1 MFIGDYNGN
10 MDTKGRLI
18 IPSQFRKNCE
28 GELRFILKK
37 NIYDQALD
45 LYPYKSWINEME
57 TFRSKLN
64 LYDKTHNILLREYC
78 RGTAEVSIDRTGRI
92 LLPKNLIE
100 YAQIDKKVIIAG
112 AGDKIVI
119 WSKFIYESV
128 ALPQNDFEEI
138 LAKTLGNGE

>member
-10 MDTKGRLI
+10 MDAKGRLI

-64 LYDKTHNILLREYC
+64 LYDKTHNTLLREYC
-78 RGTAEVSIDRTGRI
+78 RGTAEVSIDRSGRI
-92 LLPKNLIE
+92 LLPKTLIE

-119 WSKFIYESV
+119 WSKVIYESV